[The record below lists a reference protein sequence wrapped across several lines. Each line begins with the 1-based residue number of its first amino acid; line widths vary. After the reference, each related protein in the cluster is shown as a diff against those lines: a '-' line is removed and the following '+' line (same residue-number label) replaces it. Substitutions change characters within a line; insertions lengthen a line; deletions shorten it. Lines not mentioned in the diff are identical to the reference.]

1 LTHIFSVRQKGN
13 LGDTDRTRGRFW
25 SFLLTA
31 CQHYL
36 ATTVARFVCLTLR
49 SRVTRYCVGD
59 GQHSHLASP
68 SCADGERGHFVDLR
82 PAA

>member
-1 LTHIFSVRQKGN
+1 VSVRRKDHAQEDTRDLTQIFSARQKGN

-36 ATTVARFVCLTLR
+36 ATTSLGLFV
-49 SRVTRYCVGD
+49 
-59 GQHSHLASP
+59 
-68 SCADGERGHFVDLR
+68 
-82 PAA
+82 